1 MYMDSSNIINL
12 SLIIDCMQFLN
23 KDLKDEK
30 IEELIS
36 HTKC

>member
-12 SLIIDCMQFLN
+12 SFIIDCMQFLN

-30 IEELIS
+30 IEE
-36 HTKC
+36 